1 MKKQSEKK
9 LVIWT
14 RLCMLVAVLLI
25 ETALFQQTSLVVN
38 AQGKAKVTASSGKIR
53 ESADTDSEVLASVK
67 DGDKLDVIAQTTDSD
82 GYTWYKVYVDDST
95 TGYIRADLV
104 GEVSGT
110 IKTESASD
118 SSEKEEDE
126 KESEEESGAKKEED
140 KKEEDKKEED
150 KKEEDKKEEDKKEE
164 DKKEEDK
171 KEEDKKEEPVKQE
184 VQFVQVNASTAS
196 AGKVIGAKS
205 VNVRENPSTSAAVA
219 GKANEGTEVA
229 ISGEAT
235 DNAGKIWYQVSFSNT
250 TGFIRSD
257 YIEVLQSVD
266 TVEVEEEPTEAV
278 AEEIEETPVEENVNR
293 EYELVFEANAE
304 GVEEWFLYDHNRGTK
319 QSLQNLLNV
328 VRQTQEEG
336 QNAVSQLKT
345 FKLLAVVM
353 VAFILALIIVVTI
366 LVFKLRDAYEYEYED
381 DEEDEDDDEEDDGEE
396 DDDEDEDE
404 EEFTA
409 RKPLFKKASQTPVV
423 KARQEEEIVKVSKPA
438 QKAEPETKD
447 TSWQSKNFL
456 DIDDDMEFE
465 FLDLK

>member
-1 MKKQSEKK
+1 MKKQNEKR
-9 LVIWT
+9 LAIWT
-14 RLCMLVAVLLI
+14 RVYMLVAVLLI
-25 ETALFQQTSLVVN
+25 WTAFWGQSSLVVS

-82 GYTWYKVYVDDST
+82 GYTWYKVYVDDTT

-118 SSEKEEDE
+118 SSDKEEE
-126 KESEEESGAKKEED
+126 EEESTTQKKEE
-140 KKEEDKKEED
+140 KKE
-150 KKEEDKKEEDKKEE
+150 
-164 DKKEEDK
+164 
-171 KEEDKKEEPVKQE
+171 EEPVKQE

-219 GKANEGTEVA
+219 GKADEGTEVS

-235 DNAGKIWYQVSFSNT
+235 DNAGKIWYQVSFGNT

-266 TVEVEEEPTEAV
+266 AVEVEEEPTENV
-278 AEEIEETPVEENVNR
+278 AEEIEEEPVGEIENK
-293 EYELVFEANAE
+293 EYELVYEANAE

-345 FKLLAVVM
+345 FKILAVVM
-353 VAFILALIIVVTI
+353 VAFILALIIVVTV

-381 DEEDEDDDEEDDGEE
+381 DEEDEEDEDDEGEE
-396 DDDEDEDE
+396 DDDEDE

-409 RKPLFKKASQTPVV
+409 RRPLFKKASQAPVERPVV
-423 KARQEEEIVKVSKPA
+423 KTEQETETVKTSKPV
-438 QKAEPETKD
+438 QKAEAETKD

>member
-14 RLCMLVAVLLI
+14 RLCMVVAVLLI
-25 ETALFQQTSLVVN
+25 ETAFFQQTSLVVN

-126 KESEEESGAKKEED
+126 KESEEESGA
-140 KKEEDKKEED
+140 
-150 KKEEDKKEEDKKEE
+150 
-164 DKKEEDK
+164 K

-409 RKPLFKKASQTPVV
+409 RKSLFKKASQTPVV

>member
-1 MKKQSEKK
+1 MKKQNEKR
-9 LVIWT
+9 LAIWT
-14 RLCMLVAVLLI
+14 RVYMLVAVLLI
-25 ETALFQQTSLVVN
+25 WTAFWGQSSLVVS

-82 GYTWYKVYVDDST
+82 GYTWYKVYVDDTT

-118 SSEKEEDE
+118 SSDKEEEEEESTTQKKDEKEE
-126 KESEEESGAKKEED
+126 KKE
-140 KKEEDKKEED
+140 
-150 KKEEDKKEEDKKEE
+150 
-164 DKKEEDK
+164 
-171 KEEDKKEEPVKQE
+171 EEPVKQD

-219 GKANEGTEVA
+219 GKADEGTEVS

-235 DNAGKIWYQVSFSNT
+235 DNAGKIWYQVSFGNT

-266 TVEVEEEPTEAV
+266 AVEVEEEPTENV
-278 AEEIEETPVEENVNR
+278 AEEIEEEPVEEIENK
-293 EYELVFEANAE
+293 EYELVYEANAE

-345 FKLLAVVM
+345 FKILAVVM
-353 VAFILALIIVVTI
+353 VAFILALIIVVTV

-381 DEEDEDDDEEDDGEE
+381 DEEDEDEDDEGEE
-396 DDDEDEDE
+396 DDDEDE

-409 RKPLFKKASQTPVV
+409 RRPLFKKASQAPVERPVV
-423 KARQEEEIVKVSKPA
+423 KTEQETETVKTSKPV
-438 QKAEPETKD
+438 QKAEAETKD

-456 DIDDDMEFE
+456 DVDDDMEFE

>member
-1 MKKQSEKK
+1 MKKQNEKR
-9 LVIWT
+9 LAIWT
-14 RLCMLVAVLLI
+14 RVYMLVAVLLI
-25 ETALFQQTSLVVN
+25 WTAFWGQSSLVVS

-82 GYTWYKVYVDDST
+82 GYTWYKVYVDDTT

-118 SSEKEEDE
+118 SSDKEEEEEESTTQKKDEKEE
-126 KESEEESGAKKEED
+126 KKE
-140 KKEEDKKEED
+140 
-150 KKEEDKKEEDKKEE
+150 
-164 DKKEEDK
+164 
-171 KEEDKKEEPVKQE
+171 EEPVKQE

-219 GKANEGTEVA
+219 GKADEGTEVS

-235 DNAGKIWYQVSFSNT
+235 DNAGKIWYQVSFGNT

-266 TVEVEEEPTEAV
+266 AVEVEEEPTENV
-278 AEEIEETPVEENVNR
+278 AEEIEEEPVEEIENK
-293 EYELVFEANAE
+293 EYELVYEANAE

-345 FKLLAVVM
+345 FKILAVVM
-353 VAFILALIIVVTI
+353 VAFILALIIVVTV

-381 DEEDEDDDEEDDGEE
+381 DEEDEEDEDDEGEE
-396 DDDEDEDE
+396 DDDEDE

-409 RKPLFKKASQTPVV
+409 RRPLFKKASQAPVERPVV
-423 KARQEEEIVKVSKPA
+423 KTEQETETVKTSKPV
-438 QKAEPETKD
+438 QKAEAETKD

>member
-1 MKKQSEKK
+1 MKKQNEKR
-9 LVIWT
+9 LAIWT
-14 RLCMLVAVLLI
+14 RVYMLVAVLLI
-25 ETALFQQTSLVVN
+25 WTAFWGQSSLVVS

-82 GYTWYKVYVDDST
+82 GYTWYKVYVDDTT

-118 SSEKEEDE
+118 SSDKEEEEEESTTQKKDEKEE
-126 KESEEESGAKKEED
+126 K
-140 KKEEDKKEED
+140 
-150 KKEEDKKEEDKKEE
+150 
-164 DKKEEDK
+164 
-171 KEEDKKEEPVKQE
+171 KQE

-205 VNVRENPSTSAAVA
+205 VNIRENPSTSAAVA
-219 GKANEGTEVA
+219 GKADEGTEVS

-235 DNAGKIWYQVSFSNT
+235 DNAGKIWYQVSFGNT

-266 TVEVEEEPTEAV
+266 AVEVEEESTENV
-278 AEEIEETPVEENVNR
+278 VEEIEEEPVGEIENK
-293 EYELVFEANAE
+293 EYELVYEANAE

-345 FKLLAVVM
+345 FKILAVVM
-353 VAFILALIIVVTI
+353 VAFILALIIVVTV

-381 DEEDEDDDEEDDGEE
+381 DEEDEDEDEDDEGEE
-396 DDDEDEDE
+396 DDDEDE

-409 RKPLFKKASQTPVV
+409 RRPLFKKASQAPVERPVV
-423 KARQEEEIVKVSKPA
+423 KTEQETETVKTSKPV
-438 QKAEPETKD
+438 QKAEAETKD

>member
-1 MKKQSEKK
+1 MKKQNEKR
-9 LVIWT
+9 LAIWT
-14 RLCMLVAVLLI
+14 RVYMLVAVLLI
-25 ETALFQQTSLVVN
+25 WTAFWGQSSLVVS

-82 GYTWYKVYVDDST
+82 GYTWYKVYVDDTT

-118 SSEKEEDE
+118 SSDKEEEEEESTTQKKDEKEE
-126 KESEEESGAKKEED
+126 KKE
-140 KKEEDKKEED
+140 
-150 KKEEDKKEEDKKEE
+150 
-164 DKKEEDK
+164 
-171 KEEDKKEEPVKQE
+171 EEPVKQE

-219 GKANEGTEVA
+219 GKADEGTEVS

-235 DNAGKIWYQVSFSNT
+235 DNAGKIWYQVSFGNT

-257 YIEVLQSVD
+257 YIELLQSVD
-266 TVEVEEEPTEAV
+266 AVEVEEEPTENV
-278 AEEIEETPVEENVNR
+278 AEEIEEEPVEEIENK
-293 EYELVFEANAE
+293 EYELVYEANAE

-345 FKLLAVVM
+345 FKILAVVM
-353 VAFILALIIVVTI
+353 VAFILALIIVVTV

-381 DEEDEDDDEEDDGEE
+381 DEEDEDDEDEDDEGEE
-396 DDDEDEDE
+396 DGDEDE

-409 RKPLFKKASQTPVV
+409 RRPLFKKASQAPVERPVV
-423 KARQEEEIVKVSKPA
+423 KTEQETETVKTSKPV
-438 QKAEPETKD
+438 QKAEAETKD

>member
-1 MKKQSEKK
+1 MKKQNEKR
-9 LVIWT
+9 LAIWT
-14 RLCMLVAVLLI
+14 RVYMLVAVLLI
-25 ETALFQQTSLVVN
+25 WTAFWGQSSLVVS

-82 GYTWYKVYVDDST
+82 GYTWYKVYVDDTT

-118 SSEKEEDE
+118 SSDKEEEEEESTTQKKDEKEE
-126 KESEEESGAKKEED
+126 K
-140 KKEEDKKEED
+140 
-150 KKEEDKKEEDKKEE
+150 
-164 DKKEEDK
+164 
-171 KEEDKKEEPVKQE
+171 KQE

-219 GKANEGTEVA
+219 GKADEGTEVS

-235 DNAGKIWYQVSFSNT
+235 DNAGKIWYQVSFGNT

-266 TVEVEEEPTEAV
+266 AVEVEEESTENV
-278 AEEIEETPVEENVNR
+278 VEEIEEEPVGEIENK
-293 EYELVFEANAE
+293 EYELVYEANTE

-345 FKLLAVVM
+345 FKILAVVM
-353 VAFILALIIVVTI
+353 VAFILALIIVVTV

-381 DEEDEDDDEEDDGEE
+381 DEEDEEDEDDEGEE
-396 DDDEDEDE
+396 DDDEDE

-409 RKPLFKKASQTPVV
+409 RRPLFKKASQAPVERPVV
-423 KARQEEEIVKVSKPA
+423 KTEQETETVKSSKPV
-438 QKAEPETKD
+438 QKAEAETKD